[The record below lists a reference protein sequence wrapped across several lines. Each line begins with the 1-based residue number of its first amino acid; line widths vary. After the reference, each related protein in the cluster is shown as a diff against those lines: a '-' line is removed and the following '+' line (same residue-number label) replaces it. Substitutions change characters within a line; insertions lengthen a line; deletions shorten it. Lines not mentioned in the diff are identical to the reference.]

1 MNYYQSIRKLSKTLS
16 DDKLRKK
23 AEEIKNSVGR
33 SLLVDIEEIKSILN
47 LENEAEPVTLDD
59 VTTR

>member
-1 MNYYQSIRKLSKTLS
+1 MNYYQSIRKLSRTLS